1 MATVLSVFNNKGG
14 VGKTTY
20 MFHIAHILARRGHAV
35 LMVDCDT
42 QGNLTN
48 YCLDPNEIEG
58 AWQSGGNSIF
68 RVVEPIIKGTG
79 DIDYRVPTK
88 LEKAQGS
95 LYLVPGDLRLS
106 DFEDR
111 LGDSWNAALGGAEA
125 SLRIQSA
132 IHRYIMAC
140 IENLSIDVVLIDM
153 GPNLGALNRAVLAG
167 SDYFMTPVAPDL
179 FSIQGTENLG
189 RKLVNWRHQWQ
200 QVHDNW
206 KGEDLAIPAGRPVYL
221 GYVQQMHNM
230 RNNEEG
236 MTAGW
241 GIYGGRL
248 EAAVQDNIVTKL
260 GKEQVINWEDG
271 NYSLGKIPNLH
282 SLVPYSQEAKLP
294 IFDCTGRHGLRGAH
308 QTKAKEA
315 ISLFDEIVQTIE
327 NVVAD

>member
-1 MATVLSVFNNKGG
+1 MSTVFSVFNNKGG

-20 MFHIAHILARRGHAV
+20 MFHIAHILSRRGKRV

-48 YCLDPNEIEG
+48 YCLTPEELGKSWEDK
-58 AWQSGGNSIF
+58 GNSIY

-79 DIDYRVPTK
+79 DYAYKKPRK
-88 LEKAQGS
+88 LQKCHGD

-125 SLRIQSA
+125 SVRTQSA
-132 IHRYIMAC
+132 IYRFILEAMADC
-140 IENLSIDVVLIDM
+140 KIDVVLIDM

-189 RKLVNWRHQWQ
+189 SKLVTWRKQWE
-200 QVHDNW
+200 QVHANW
-206 KGEDLAIPAGRPVYL
+206 KGVALDTPSGRPIYL
-221 GYVQQMHNM
+221 GYVQQMHNI

-236 MTAGW
+236 MTNGW
-241 GIYGGRL
+241 QIYGVAL
-248 EAAVQDNIVTKL
+248 EGAVQKNIVDKINKDQVKL
-260 GKEQVINWEDG
+260 WKDGKFR
-271 NYSLGKIPNLH
+271 LGQIPNLH
-282 SLVPYSQEAKLP
+282 SLIPYSQDAHLP
-294 IFDCTGRHGLRGAH
+294 IFDCTGAHGLRGAH
-308 QTKAKEA
+308 QTKAKKSIE
-315 ISLFDEIVQTIE
+315 LFDDIIKTIE
-327 NVVAD
+327 DVIA